1 MAKIARRSGDAPVR
15 TSIARGPRA
24 QARDVAGSDLR
35 QVQQALSLAGTFT
48 GIAAENIQQRDTTE
62 AEEGVVKFERAKNE
76 LFFKPE
82 SGYFNTQGKSAHDT
96 AEDAN
101 NSLQTLA
108 RDYASGM
115 SNPTSRQMFMDVAN
129 RHITSGQND
138 IMRHASKG
146 LKAWEVTT
154 IKAQTENTL
163 ENAALFRGD
172 SERLSIQ
179 RELGRQSIHESAKL
193 QGITGDALNEQLQT
207 YDSAF
212 ASATIDASILDNAEK
227 GRESLDKYGSML
239 EGDLKQKFEAKV
251 QKKQDLEKTQLQS
264 QQAVATATVIVNT
277 NDGDRTAVLADI
289 SKIKDPE
296 EQSKARKEAMYQ
308 VNQIET
314 AKTEARN
321 GIYDDAT
328 KFVADNGSAES
339 YKAAF
344 PERWDK
350 MSTKQQ
356 KQLEKG
362 EPVVNDWNVW
372 LDVMGKS
379 DAEIRTM
386 NPKEVDKTVAK
397 LDDSHRDK
405 FITMWKNTRNGKA
418 SRPESQVG
426 RTRSTQTKSAVDQ
439 LMGKKR
445 SKWNSNDLARADK
458 FYALIDSEAT
468 ARVEETGKE
477 LSAEEFTNLL
487 DNLTREVTIERNLW
501 FDKDVG
507 ISDIPDEHLGEL
519 TNALRKRK
527 IPITSDNLVRAYEQ
541 AR

>member
-1 MAKIARRSGDAPVR
+1 MPKITIRSGDPVR
-15 TSIARGPRA
+15 TKVVKGPRA
-24 QARDVAGSDLR
+24 RAQDVAGADLAVIQR
-35 QVQQALSLAGTFT
+35 GLSLAGTFT

-62 AEEGVVKFERAKNE
+62 AEEGVVKFERDKNE

-96 AEDAN
+96 AKDAN
-101 NSLQTLA
+101 DSLQTLA
-108 RDYASGM
+108 RTHADGM

-129 RHITSGQND
+129 RHITSGQSD
-138 IMRHASKG
+138 IMSHASKG

-193 QGITGDALNEQLQT
+193 EGVTGVALNEQLQT

-227 GRESLDKYGSML
+227 GKESLDKYGSML
-239 EGDLKQKFEAKV
+239 EGDLKAKFEAKV
-251 QKKQDLEKTQLQS
+251 QEKQDLEKTQLQS
-264 QQAVATATVIVNT
+264 QQVVATATTIVNA
-277 NDGDRTAVLADI
+277 NDGDRSAVLKEI

-308 VNQIET
+308 VNQLET
-314 AKTEARN
+314 AKVETRN

-328 KFVADNGSAES
+328 KFVADNGSSES
-339 YKAAF
+339 YKAAY

-350 MSTKQQ
+350 LSTKQQ
-356 KQLEKG
+356 RQLEKG
-362 EPVVNDWNVW
+362 EPVVNDWNTW
-372 LDVMGKS
+372 LDVMSKS
-379 DAEIRTM
+379 DAEISKM
-386 NPKEVDKTVAK
+386 NPSEVDKTAAK

-405 FITMWKNTRNGKA
+405 FMTMWKNTRKGKA
-418 SRPESQVG
+418 SRPDSQVG
-426 RTRSTQTKSAVDQ
+426 RTRSAQTTSAVTQ
-439 LMGKKR
+439 LMGKKK
-445 SKWNSNDLARADK
+445 SKWSTNDLARADQ
-458 FYALIDSEAT
+458 FYALVDGEHESRKDALKRELTSE
-468 ARVEETGKE
+468 EY
-477 LSAEEFTNLL
+477 TNML
-487 DNLTREVTIERNLW
+487 NGITNKVTIERSLW

-507 ISDIPDEHLGEL
+507 IGDIPEEHLGAL
-519 TNALRKRK
+519 TNALRKRN

>member
-1 MAKIARRSGDAPVR
+1 MPKITRRSGVDLVR
-15 TSIARGPRA
+15 TAVVRGPRA
-24 QARDVAGSDLR
+24 QARDVVSSDLAVIQR
-35 QVQQALSLAGTFT
+35 GLSLAGTFT
-48 GIAAENIQQRDTTE
+48 SIAAENIQQRDTTE
-62 AEEGVVKFERAKNE
+62 AEESVVKFERAKNE

-82 SGYFNTQGKSAHDT
+82 TGYFNTQGKSAHDT

-101 NSLQTLA
+101 DSLQKLA
-108 RDYASGM
+108 RTHADGM

-146 LKAWEVTT
+146 LKAWEIVTV
-154 IKAQTENTL
+154 KAQTENTL

-172 SERLSIQ
+172 PERLSIQ
-179 RELGRQSIHESAKL
+179 RELGRMSIHERAKL
-193 QGITGDALNEQLQT
+193 EPIDVNEELQT

-227 GRESLDKYGSML
+227 GKESLDKYGSML
-239 EGDLKQKFEAKV
+239 EGDLKAKFEIKV
-251 QKKQDLEKTQLQS
+251 QEKQDLEKTQLQS
-264 QQAVATATVIVNT
+264 QQAVAKATVIVNA
-277 NDGDRTAVLADI
+277 NDGDRSAVLSDI

-308 VNQIET
+308 VNQRET

-321 GIYDDAT
+321 GIYDEAT
-328 KFVADNGSAES
+328 KFVADKGSAES

-350 MSTKQQ
+350 LSTKQQ
-356 KQLEKG
+356 RQLEKG
-362 EPVVNDWNVW
+362 EPVVNDWNTW
-372 LDVMGKS
+372 LDVMGMS
-379 DAEIRTM
+379 DTDIRTM
-386 NPKEVDKTVAK
+386 SPKEVDKTVAK

-405 FITMWKNTRNGKA
+405 FMTMWKNTRNGKA

-468 ARVEETGKE
+468 ARVDETGKE

-487 DNLTREVTIERNLW
+487 DNITRKVTIERSLW
-501 FDKDVG
+501 FDTEVG
-507 ISDIPDEHLGEL
+507 IGDIPEEHLGTL
-519 TNALRKRK
+519 TNALRKRN
-527 IPITSDNLVRAYEQ
+527 IPVTSDNLVRAYEQ